1 MSSHRTAW
9 VAPPAGLP
17 HDGRVTATEQRSAP
31 TSLHGTVD
39 LVDGRHIQVLT
50 TTPGDAP
57 VPDVVLLPG
66 LGLPGY
72 LVNTI
77 RALADR
83 GLTCTLL
90 DLPGFGG
97 SGPRACGPSVAEVA
111 DAAAAWLL
119 DRCTD
124 RPPDRPPVVL
134 VGHSTGAQT
143 ALLAAVQ
150 LPVAGR
156 TRVPVGSVV
165 LAGPT
170 VAPEQRGLLRL
181 VAKAPLAYRR
191 DSPKELLALEYVA
204 RWGPDVVRMLASATR
219 DAPEQVI
226 ERLGLPVVITAGR
239 ADAFAPTSWLTTL
252 SRHAVRSPSVRV
264 VRLPGSHNNPF
275 THPGP
280 FSGLVAGLVRSTTAR
295 VRAS

>member
-1 MSSHRTAW
+1 M
-9 VAPPAGLP
+9 
-17 HDGRVTATEQRSAP
+17 TATEQRPAP
-31 TSLHGTVD
+31 TSLHSTVD
-39 LVDGRHIQVLT
+39 VVDGRPFQLLT
-50 TTPGDAP
+50 TAPDDAP

-97 SGPRACGPSVAEVA
+97 RGPRACGPSVTEVG

-119 DRCTD
+119 DRCTG
-124 RPPDRPPVVL
+124 RPPDAPPMVL
-134 VGHSTGAQT
+134 VGHSTGAQA

-156 TRVPVGSVV
+156 NGRPVGGVL

-181 VAKAPLAYRR
+181 AAKAPLAYRR
-191 DSPKELLALEYVA
+191 DSPKELLVLEYVA

-219 DAPEQVI
+219 DVPEQVI
-226 ERLGLPVVITAGR
+226 ERLGLPVVLTAGR

-252 SRHAVRSPSVRV
+252 SRHAVRSPNVRV

-280 FSGLVAGLVRSTTAR
+280 FSGLVAGLVRSTTTRPPAR
-295 VRAS
+295 